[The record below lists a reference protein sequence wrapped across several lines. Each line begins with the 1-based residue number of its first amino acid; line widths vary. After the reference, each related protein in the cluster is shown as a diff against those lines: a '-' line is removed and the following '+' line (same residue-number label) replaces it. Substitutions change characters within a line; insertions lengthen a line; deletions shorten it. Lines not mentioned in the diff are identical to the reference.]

1 MFSVDGPLVGL
12 TTLLQEE
19 TDGDARVVPI
29 ADLCGL
35 VASAEAKLKAGAA
48 PSGTPLPVEP
58 ARPFPAAALKERAT
72 RITGRPT
79 AYRMTSADYDVAFI
93 TPVMVYAVHNP
104 SDEQRRRQA
113 SGVARGPGPAAIDPL
128 EDFSNWSGYVA
139 DVPPVLLI
147 RVTPRLVEGFWTK
160 VARGAASTQGMSL
173 PPIKRFK
180 SGFAR
185 LRAFCGDAEVLPV
198 HPFRLAQR
206 VSETDAIY
214 EGLYAFDPGALA
226 PSCGTVKLTFY
237 SEKAPETGDSK
248 VVDPKV
254 VQQIWDDFEPY
265 RDQGRLTRVAS
276 GFSRKAALSRL

>member
-1 MFSVDGPLVGL
+1 MIGPDLAGGPVFSVEGPLVGL

-72 RITGRPT
+72 RITGKPT
-79 AYRMTSADYDVAFI
+79 AYRMTSTDYDVAFI

-104 SDEQRRRQA
+104 SDEQRRRQS
-113 SGVARGPGPAAIDPL
+113 SGVARAPGPAAIDPL

-226 PSCGTVKLTFY
+226 PSCGSVKLTFY
-237 SEKAPETGDSK
+237 SEKAPEAGDSK

-265 RDQGRLTRVAS
+265 RTDR
-276 GFSRKAALSRL
+276 